1 MNTKIDA
8 TASDKFDFLKWLL
21 IVLLLGS
28 GIISFYY
35 FAEHSL
41 LLRVISLL
49 VIIGI
54 ATFIASTTI
63 KGRGILDFLRE
74 AHLEVRKV
82 VWPTRQETVQMS
94 GIVLV
99 MVVLV
104 AVIIWVLDSI
114 LLWLVRGFT
123 GQGG

>member
-1 MNTKIDA
+1 MSTKIDA
-8 TASDKFDFLKWLL
+8 STSGKFDSLKWLL
-21 IVLLLGS
+21 IALLLGS
-28 GIISFYY
+28 GIIGFYY

-49 VIIGI
+49 FVIGI
-54 ATFIASTTI
+54 ATFIASTTV
-63 KGRGILDFLRE
+63 KGRKILDFLRE

-104 AVIIWVLDSI
+104 AVIIWILDSI
-114 LLWLVRGFT
+114 LFWLVQWFT